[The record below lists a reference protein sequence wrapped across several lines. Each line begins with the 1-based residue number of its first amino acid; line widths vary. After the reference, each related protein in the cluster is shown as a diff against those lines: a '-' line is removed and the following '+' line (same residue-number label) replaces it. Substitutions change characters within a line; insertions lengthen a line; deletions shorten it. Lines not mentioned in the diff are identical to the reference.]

1 MRDSSQQ
8 RNEDYGPV
16 VLVGNLGVLLM
27 VLKEETIGKNDYLS
41 LGVSLNDSPS
51 SANSLLMSVSC
62 HKFCFLP
69 LLLSLLYY
77 QFETLI
83 SSKWIFLFII
93 IFFFLKKIL
102 SPSRTQKVQL
112 LIFLTAAVSGSSSN
126 NILLTP
132 TFHMQ
137 SHLRLIYDL
146 QLSLYPFKYL

>member
-83 SSKWIFLFII
+83 SSKWIFLFIYL
-93 IFFFLKKIL
+93 FFLKKIL